1 MCSFSGSDVIVVV
14 FSHLILLNVP
24 MRGSETARGLLEWEQ
39 GDSEEQK
46 TAHDHAGA
54 ELSSSYRMPRGR
66 ARFKLPDAR
75 QPVKI

>member
-46 TAHDHAGA
+46 LLMT
-54 ELSSSYRMPRGR
+54 MQGR
-66 ARFKLPDAR
+66 S
-75 QPVKI
+75 